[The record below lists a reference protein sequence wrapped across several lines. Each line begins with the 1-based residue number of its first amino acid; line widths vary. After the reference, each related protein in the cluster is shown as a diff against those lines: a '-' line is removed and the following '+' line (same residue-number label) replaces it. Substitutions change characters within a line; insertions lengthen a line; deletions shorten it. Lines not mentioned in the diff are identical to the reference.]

1 MMKREILEVDVLF
14 VGAGPASLAGAI
26 QLNRLMKAKEKE
38 IAIAVIEKGAEVDAR
53 DKYGDTPLHRVV
65 QKDSL
70 SVGKLLTTNGA
81 DIDAMNRYGHTPRHW
96 VLGSSEELSVD
107 SPLTD
112 SHSANTDG
120 LVLSR
125 IDDQEDA

>member
-1 MMKREILEVDVLF
+1 MVLLLINRGAEVDARDEGGWTPLHYAAVHDSID
-14 VGAGPASLAGAI
+14 VA
-26 QLNRLMKAKEKE
+26 QLLT
-38 IAIAVIEKGAEVDAR
+38 EKGAEVDAR

-70 SVGKLLTTNGA
+70 SVGKLLITNGA
-81 DIDAMNRYGHTPRHW
+81 DIDAMNKYGHTPRHW

-125 IDDQEDA
+125 IDDPEDA